1 MAEDNPYSHKND
13 AAKQALLLWGVF
25 FITAILLNGTIPF
38 LFGADLHAW
47 TFSPLKDVLFN
58 LLVYSGLFL
67 VAPLALTKGRSVL
80 RQPGFWLPL
89 LLAVAGIT
97 LHTFFRPAAA
107 LVVIV
112 LAYLHYRYD
121 LSALGFRSFG
131 WKEDAAVILCLVLIS
146 LIPALLQ
153 PPPHT
158 LLGGS
163 AWQAGLERLFA
174 NPASTTEY
182 LFYFGFLG
190 ERLLPRLGRWPA
202 ALLLAL
208 LYTLH
213 ELSNPEY
220 WYGGTL
226 FVLIFF
232 GILIIAA
239 LYLWRRNVTAIWL
252 GDGLGR
258 FASRLF

>member
-1 MAEDNPYSHKND
+1 MVVGTHYMPFIFLYGMRQYAVL
-13 AAKQALLLWGVF
+13 AATLMGGGVAIGLLL
-25 FITAILLNGTIPF
+25 
-38 LFGADLHAW
+38 
-47 TFSPLKDVLFN
+47 
-58 LLVYSGLFL
+58 
-67 VAPLALTKGRSVL
+67 
-80 RQPGFWLPL
+80 
-89 LLAVAGIT
+89 
-97 LHTFFRPAAA
+97 
-107 LVVIV
+107 
-112 LAYLHYRYD
+112 
-121 LSALGFRSFG
+121 
-131 WKEDAAVILCLVLIS
+131 
-146 LIPALLQ
+146 
-153 PPPHT
+153 PHT
-158 LLGGS
+158 LLRGS
-163 AWQAGLERLFA
+163 AWQVGLERLFA
-174 NPASTTEY
+174 NPASTTGY

-220 WYGGTL
+220 WYGGTS

-239 LYLWRRNVTAIWL
+239 LYLWRRNVAAFWL